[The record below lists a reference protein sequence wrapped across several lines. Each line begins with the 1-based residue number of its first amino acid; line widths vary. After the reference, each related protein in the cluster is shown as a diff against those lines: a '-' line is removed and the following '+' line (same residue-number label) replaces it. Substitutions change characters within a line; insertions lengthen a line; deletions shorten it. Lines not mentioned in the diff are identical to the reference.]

1 MYVET
6 ISRAAIRR
14 MRVYVNSEKRTLTEI
29 VSEEKPDIAM
39 TGVFYDP
46 DRWSP
51 VCPVKSDGKVL
62 FADPQY
68 TYQALGWSAGSDVAQ
83 VAVPPGGASA
93 TDSYAANCILV
104 NGGVPQRT
112 LYYGDDV
119 GGRRG
124 RVGIGL
130 SADRE
135 SLIIMGTPDGASDV
149 LTPEMLRDYFSGAG
163 ADFAIMMDGGGKVN
177 LYIRQQGVLLEGR
190 DPSQTLILIWLNDEK
205 GDDMGVKTYS
215 VAKDG
220 GTYLSA
226 NFRVREFAC
235 NDGSD
240 TVLISSELV
249 TLLQKIRDHFGRATV
264 INSGYRT
271 ASYNQKV
278 GGASKSQ
285 HVQGTAAD
293 IVVSGVD
300 PLAVAQYAEF
310 LMPGS
315 GGIGVYQ
322 TFTHVDVRS
331 SRSRWDNRSGKEVV
345 VSGWPGYSEET
356 EEDKAV
362 AWITGNGIMLGN
374 ENGDLMLDQPITRR
388 QYMLMEYRQHLLGQ
402 K

>member
-1 MYVET
+1 MYLET
-6 ISRAAIRR
+6 VPKSSIRR
-14 MRVYVNSEKRTLTEI
+14 MQIYVNREKKTISEI
-29 VSEEKPDIAM
+29 VSEKQPDIAL

-46 DRWSP
+46 NSWSP
-51 VCPVKSDGKVL
+51 VCPVKSDGVVL
-62 FADPQY
+62 FSDHQY
-68 TYQALGWSAGSDVAQ
+68 TYQALGWTTGADASQ
-83 VAVPPGGASA
+83 VAVPPGGEAA
-93 TDSYAANCILV
+93 VDSYAANCILV
-104 NGGVPQRT
+104 NGGLPQKT
-112 LYYGDDV
+112 LYYGPDV

-130 SADRE
+130 SGDLE
-135 SLIIMGTPDGASDV
+135 SLIILGTPDGASDV
-149 LTPEMLRDYFSGAG
+149 LTPEMLRDYFVSAD
-163 ADFAIMMDGGGKVN
+163 ADFAVMMDGGGKVN
-177 LYIRQQGVLLEGR
+177 LYIRRQGVLLEGR

-215 VAKDG
+215 VAKNG
-220 GTYLSA
+220 NTYLST

-240 TVLISSELV
+240 TVLISDELV
-249 TLLQKIRDHFGRATV
+249 ALLQKIRDHFGRATV

-271 ASYNQKV
+271 ASYNQKI

-285 HVQGTAAD
+285 HIQGTAAD

-310 LMPGS
+310 LMPES

-322 TFTHVDVRS
+322 TFTHVDVRT

-345 VSGWPGYSEET
+345 VSGWPGYSEDT

-362 AWITGNGIMLGN
+362 AWFTESGIMLGN
-374 ENGDLMLDQPITRR
+374 EDGDLMLDQPITRR
-388 QYMLMEYRQHLLGQ
+388 QYVLMEYRQHLLGQ

>member
-1 MYVET
+1 MYAES
-6 ISRAAIRR
+6 IPRASIRK
-14 MRVYVNSEKRTLTEI
+14 MQVYVNREKKSLSEI
-29 VSEEKPDIAM
+29 VTEEQPDIAL

-46 DRWSP
+46 GSWSP
-51 VCPVKSDGKVL
+51 VCPVKADGKIL
-62 FADPQY
+62 FADYQY
-68 TYQALGWSAGSDVAQ
+68 TYQALGWSSGPDVAQ
-83 VAVPPGGASA
+83 IAVPPGGDSA
-93 TDSYAANCILV
+93 VDSYAANCILV
-104 NGGVPQRT
+104 NGGLPQRT
-112 LYYGDDV
+112 LYYGPDV

-130 SADRE
+130 TEDRE
-135 SLIIMGTPDGASDV
+135 SLLILGTPDGASDV
-149 LTPEMLRDYFSGAG
+149 LTPEMLRDYFVSANT
-163 ADFAIMMDGGGKVN
+163 DFAVMMDGGGKVN
-177 LYIRQQGVLLEGR
+177 LYIRRQGVLLEGR
-190 DPSQTLILIWLNDEK
+190 DPSQTLILIWLDDEK

-215 VAKDG
+215 VAKNG
-220 GTYLSA
+220 NTYLSA

-240 TVLISSELV
+240 TVLISDELV

-271 ASYNQKV
+271 DSYNQKI
-278 GGASKSQ
+278 GGAAKSQ
-285 HVQGTAAD
+285 HVLGTAAD

-310 LMPGS
+310 LMPES

-331 SRSRWDNRSGKEVV
+331 TRSRWDNRSGKEVV

-362 AWITGNGIMLGN
+362 AWITGSGIMQGDL
-374 ENGDLMLDQPITRR
+374 NGDLMLDQPITRR
-388 QYMLMEYRQHLLGQ
+388 QYVLMEYRQHLLGL